1 MLLPS
6 GAGMALRYP
15 PRMRLVA
22 VADDLWTVE
31 HPMRFPGGVH
41 LPARMTI
48 VRLPDGDLLL
58 HSPIP
63 IDDALAAEIDALGP
77 VAHVIAPSLM
87 HHAFVP
93 KALAR
98 YPQALLTAAPGLAE
112 KCPELPVADVL
123 ADEAPPAW
131 AGVIDQVVIRGA
143 PRLNEVVFL
152 HRPSRTLIATDLVF
166 NVRAPRGWTTGL
178 LLRMMGTYGR
188 LAQSR
193 LWRFYTKDRAA
204 VRQSLEKIV
213 AWSFQRVLPGHGELF
228 DGGAPAL
235 QEALWSLR

>member
-1 MLLPS
+1 MPADLS
-6 GAGMALRYP
+6 YSR
-15 PRMRLVA
+15 RMRLQA
-22 VADDLWTVE
+22 VAENLWTVE
-31 HPMRFPGGVH
+31 HPMRFPGGVR
-41 LPARMTI
+41 LSSRMTV

-87 HHAFVP
+87 HHIHVG

-98 YPQALLTAAPGLAE
+98 YPRALLTATSGLAE
-112 KCPELPVADVL
+112 KCPDLPVADVL
-123 ADEAPPAW
+123 ADEAPEAW
-131 AGVIDQVVIRGA
+131 QGVMDQLVIRGA

-166 NVRAPRGWTTGL
+166 NVRAPAGWATGL
-178 LLRMMGTYGR
+178 LLRLMGTYGR

-193 LWRFYTKDRAA
+193 LWRLYTKDRSA
-204 VRQSLEKIV
+204 VRQSLEKLIT
-213 AWSFQRVLPGHGELF
+213 WSFDRVLPAHGDPF
-228 DGGAPAL
+228 DGGPPELKA
-235 QEALWSLR
+235 ALWSLA